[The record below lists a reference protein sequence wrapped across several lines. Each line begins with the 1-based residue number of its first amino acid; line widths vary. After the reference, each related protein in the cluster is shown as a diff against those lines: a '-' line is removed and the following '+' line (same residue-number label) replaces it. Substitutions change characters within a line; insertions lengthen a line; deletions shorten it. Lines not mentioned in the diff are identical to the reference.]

1 MPHPISPSDN
11 LTRAMN
17 SLYLELP
24 AQVAD
29 AVITVVRAREHEL
42 MVALGY
48 YLNADAYSDTFPD
61 DAADAA
67 QLWKDATRTRL
78 TARALLSERDQ
89 FECGERMKA
98 YITAQPE
105 WKEYEAKIRATLAE
119 VGKP

>member
-1 MPHPISPSDN
+1 MPISPSDQ

-17 SLYLELP
+17 SLYLALP
-24 AQVAD
+24 EDVAD
-29 AVITVVRAREHEL
+29 AVITIVRAREHEL

-48 YLNADAYSDTFPD
+48 FLNAQAYADTFPD
-61 DAADAA
+61 DAEDAT
-67 QLWKDATRTRL
+67 QLRKDATRNML

-98 YITAQPE
+98 HVTAQPE

-119 VGKP
+119 VGKL